1 MELRTEIAVYFIP
14 QSQTSCWSDIKAV
27 ATWEVD
33 GTGSITGLPF
43 SMYLLSGIVFF
54 FYAFVVY
61 TGLNSLSFIQM
72 NLSQTI
78 FLYNYSLSGSP
89 FIY

>member
-1 MELRTEIAVYFIP
+1 MELGYEIAVYFIP
-14 QSQTSCWSDIKAV
+14 NLQNANLSDLKAA

-54 FYAFVVY
+54 D
-61 TGLNSLSFIQM
+61 M
-72 NLSQTI
+72 
-78 FLYNYSLSGSP
+78 
-89 FIY
+89 